1 MATDPFVLAIVAL
14 SAGAIFGA
22 ANSVFGWLKN
32 NELFDTRK
40 FAITV
45 ITGIIAGI
53 ILVFTN
59 ISGIVKA
66 ENNLEV
72 LQQLVGL
79 ALAIFG
85 VNEIRTFISGAI
97 ANRAVEQIVEETE
110 PVEDTEPEFTPLK

>member
-1 MATDPFVLAIVAL
+1 MATDPFILAIVAL
-14 SAGAIFGA
+14 SASAIFGA

-45 ITGIIAGI
+45 ITGIIGGI
-53 ILVFTN
+53 VLVFSN
-59 ISGIVKA
+59 ISGIVQA
-66 ENNLEV
+66 QTNFDV
-72 LQQLVGL
+72 LLQLVGL